1 VRPGQRPGGALGRT
15 AFRFQCGQGIR
26 LLHATTETLSMPI
39 NIPLLNEQ
47 TPQTVLKMINLEAS
61 QLSLPD
67 SRELMWG
74 AFGVY
79 GVLQALAQAFNHS
92 LLGSLIYGVLSAGLL
107 YGATYGLLRVMKEDA
122 KFQRTATAL
131 ALMGAL
137 AALAYIILHLV
148 FGIAL
153 PPPLPTEK
161 LLRFLLFPIL
171 IWMVFMYAFLFRH
184 VSLRPVPAFVAA
196 SLYVIVIEVILSP
209 ICR

>member
-1 VRPGQRPGGALGRT
+1 
-15 AFRFQCGQGIR
+15 
-26 LLHATTETLSMPI
+26 MPI
-39 NIPLLNEQ
+39 NIPLLNQQ

-74 AFGVY
+74 ALGGY
-79 GVLQALAQAFNHS
+79 GVLQAIAQSFSHS
-92 LLGSLIYGVLSAGLL
+92 LLGSLIYGAMSVVLL
-107 YGATYGLLRVMKEDA
+107 YGGTYGLLRVLKEDA
-122 KFQRTATAL
+122 KFQRTVTAL
-131 ALMGAL
+131 AIMSGL
-137 AALAYIILHLV
+137 AALVYTVLHLL

-171 IWMVFMYAFLFRH
+171 IWMVFMYAFVFRH
-184 VSLRPVPAFVAA
+184 VSLRPAPAFLAA
-196 SLYVIVIEVILSP
+196 ALFVIVIEVILSP

>member
-1 VRPGQRPGGALGRT
+1 MRVGLSPSPT
-15 AFRFQCGQGIR
+15 PK
-26 LLHATTETLSMPI
+26 TETLSMQI
-39 NIPLLNEQ
+39 NIPLLNQQ

-74 AFGVY
+74 AFGAY
-79 GVLQALAQAFNHS
+79 GVLQAIAQSFNHS
-92 LLGSLIYGVLSAGLL
+92 LLGSLIYGVMSVVLL
-107 YGATYGLLRVMKEDA
+107 YGGTYGLLRVLKEDA

-131 ALMGAL
+131 AIMSGL
-137 AALAYIILHLV
+137 AALIYTVLHLL

-171 IWMVFMYAFLFRH
+171 IWMVFMYAFVFRH
-184 VSLRPVPAFVAA
+184 VSLRPAPAFFAA
-196 SLYVIVIEVILSP
+196 ALFVIVIEVILSP
-209 ICR
+209 ISR

>member
-1 VRPGQRPGGALGRT
+1 
-15 AFRFQCGQGIR
+15 
-26 LLHATTETLSMPI
+26 MPI

-47 TPQTVLKMINLEAS
+47 TPQTVLKMIKLEAS

-74 AFGVY
+74 AFGAY
-79 GVLQALAQAFNHS
+79 AVLQAIAQAFNHS
-92 LLGSLIYGVLSAGLL
+92 VLGSLLYGALSAGIL
-107 YGATYGLLRVMKEDA
+107 YGATYGLLRVLKEDA

-131 ALMGAL
+131 AIMGAL

-196 SLYVIVIEVILSP
+196 SFYVIVIEVILSP

>member
-1 VRPGQRPGGALGRT
+1 
-15 AFRFQCGQGIR
+15 
-26 LLHATTETLSMPI
+26 MKI

-47 TPQTVLKMINLEAS
+47 TPQTVLKMLNLEAS

-74 AFGVY
+74 AFGAY
-79 GVLQALAQAFNHS
+79 AVLQAFAQAFNHS
-92 LLGSLIYGVLSAGLL
+92 LLGSLLYGALSAGFL
-107 YGATYGLLRVMKEDA
+107 YGATYGLLRVLKEDA

-131 ALMGAL
+131 AIMGAF
-137 AALAYIILHLV
+137 AALAYIILHLI

-184 VSLRPVPAFVAA
+184 VSLRPLPAFTAA
-196 SLYVIVIEVILSP
+196 ALFVLVIEIILSP